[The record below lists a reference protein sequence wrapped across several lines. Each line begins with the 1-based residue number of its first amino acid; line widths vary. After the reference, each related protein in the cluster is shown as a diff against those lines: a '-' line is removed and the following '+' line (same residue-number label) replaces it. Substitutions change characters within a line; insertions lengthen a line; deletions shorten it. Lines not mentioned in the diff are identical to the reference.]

1 MALFSNRQE
10 EEVLLENLAMLLE
23 AGVGVTSALESIS
36 PQLRNTKIK
45 KVISRIQFDLDSGFP
60 LWKSFEKTGLYS
72 QRAISLMRIGEKSG
86 KLVENLELISQQSQK
101 ERSFQS
107 QVQAALFYP
116 LIVFSLTIIV
126 GLGVSWFVL
135 PRLAGVFSSLEIDLP
150 WITKAL
156 LALGSFLQSYGA
168 VAVPVLAT
176 ATAAAFYFLFF
187 FPKTRKVGE
196 AILLAI
202 PGFRNL
208 LLEVEISR
216 FGNLLGGLLQAGIP
230 IDDALVS
237 LRDATLLDPFAKFYE
252 HLQKQVA
259 EGNSIKKGFSSYP
272 SAKKIFPAPVQS
284 LIFAAEQSGQLP
296 GSLVRIGRLFEERS
310 SNTARGV
317 TTALEPI
324 MLFLVWLGVATVAI
338 AVILPIYSLIG
349 GFNP

>member
-72 QRAISLMRIGEKSG
+72 QRVISLMRIGEKSG

-135 PRLAGVFSSLEIDLP
+135 PRLAG
-150 WITKAL
+150 
-156 LALGSFLQSYGA
+156 
-168 VAVPVLAT
+168 
-176 ATAAAFYFLFF
+176 
-187 FPKTRKVGE
+187 
-196 AILLAI
+196 
-202 PGFRNL
+202 
-208 LLEVEISR
+208 
-216 FGNLLGGLLQAGIP
+216 
-230 IDDALVS
+230 
-237 LRDATLLDPFAKFYE
+237 
-252 HLQKQVA
+252 
-259 EGNSIKKGFSSYP
+259 GFSSSAVALPLVSKDPPAPGCFSAYP

-296 GSLVRIGRLFEERS
+296 GSLVRTGRLFEERS
-310 SNTARGV
+310 SNTARGG
-317 TTALEPI
+317 TTGPGPAL
-324 MLFLVWLGVATVAI
+324 
-338 AVILPIYSLIG
+338 
-349 GFNP
+349 